1 LSKIIKASQIIG
13 KYKLSNVHQQ
23 ELKEEGNNKY
33 KKEIDKE
40 QINSVKEK
48 EKKAEDIINN
58 AKKEAEQIISEAEKE
73 RKRVDEIKEEAYQ
86 EGYEKGRKEAYQKH
100 KKEIEEVVNTLAKKV
115 DELKKQYEKE
125 LDELQP
131 QLINIATKI
140 ASKIINHKINHTPE
154 IINNI
159 VEDVLQDLSNNHQ
172 QFVINVNPE
181 LLPYLNKSELKTNFP
196 ESKFQFNSDDSLNKG
211 DCVVNTNFGGKD
223 AFLIE
228 KFERLENKILQEMD
242 LGE

>member
-1 LSKIIKASQIIG
+1 MSKIIKASQIIG

-33 KKEIDKE
+33 KQETDKKH
-40 QINSVKEK
+40 INSVKEK
-48 EKKAEDIINN
+48 EKKAEDIIKN
-58 AKKEAEQIISEAEKE
+58 AEQKAKQIISEAEQE
-73 RKRVDEIKEEAYQ
+73 REKVDEIKEEAYQ
-86 EGYEKGRKEAYQKH
+86 EGYQKGKKEAYQKH
-100 KKEIEEVVNTLAKKV
+100 KEEIEKV
-115 DELKKQYEKE
+115 INLLSEKIDELKEQYEKE
-125 LDELQP
+125 LNELQP
-131 QLINIATKI
+131 QLINIAAKM
-140 ASKIINHKINHTPE
+140 ASKIINHEIHHTPE
-154 IINNI
+154 VINNI

-196 ESKFQFNSDDSLNKG
+196 ESKFEFNSDDSLKKG

-223 AFLIE
+223 AFLVDKI
-228 KFERLENKILQEMD
+228 ERLENKILQEMD